1 MYILLVVTSLYIY
14 IKMHLYNTFPCLAA
28 STMRLSKQAARE
40 TNTLAEFAKKKARR
54 KIEKGK

>member
-1 MYILLVVTSLYIY
+1 
-14 IKMHLYNTFPCLAA
+14 MHLYNTFPCLAA
-28 STMRLSKQAARE
+28 SKMRLSKQAARE